1 MNVNGAIF
9 NSSEATAVGVL
20 IRDSEGQVE
29 AALSKKLPILLG
41 PLETEAKALEE
52 GVQFVRDV
60 GI

>member
-41 PLETEAKALEE
+41 PLETEAKALE
-52 GVQFVRDV
+52 
-60 GI
+60 

>member
-9 NSSEATAVGVL
+9 STFKATGVGVL
-20 IRDSEGQVE
+20 ICDSEGRVE
-29 AALSKKLPILLG
+29 AALSKKLPIPLG

-52 GVQFVRDV
+52 GVQFVWDV